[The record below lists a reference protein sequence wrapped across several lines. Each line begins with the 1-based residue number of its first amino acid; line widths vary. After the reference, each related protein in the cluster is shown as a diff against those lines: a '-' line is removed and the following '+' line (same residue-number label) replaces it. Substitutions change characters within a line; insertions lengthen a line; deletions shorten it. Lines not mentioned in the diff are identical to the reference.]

1 MPKENAGVQ
10 ISLLLLKL
18 LEEKDMYGYEMIAT
32 LANRSEE
39 VFQLKAGT
47 LYPILHNMEKEN
59 WVQTYEAMADGRIR
73 KYYQLT
79 KQGKIQLQ
87 EQTAKWKKYAQ
98 AIQNVLE
105 GEGKGDY
112 EADKR
117 CTF

>member
-1 MPKENAGVQ
+1 MPKENTGVQ

-32 LANRSEE
+32 LENRSDK

-59 WVQTYEAMADGRIR
+59 WVQTYEALADGRIR

-79 KQGKIQLQ
+79 KVGKSQLQ
-87 EQTAKWKKYAQ
+87 KQIAKWKKYAHAVQ
-98 AIQNVLE
+98 AILE
-105 GEGKGDY
+105 GEDCHETEGG
-112 EADKR
+112 